1 MHRAIAMV
9 ETSTVTSGMLAADL
23 ILKTAAVDVIE
34 AKVVCPGKYII
45 LFSGELS
52 AVKASRDAACKAY
65 APHIV
70 DSFLLGNPHE
80 KIFDAMLGA
89 VPADE
94 MKALGIIETYSAAS
108 AVTAA
113 DTAAKTALV
122 ELIEL
127 RLAVGMCGKSYLLFY
142 RQRRGGGGGGR
153 AGEAGAE
160 GERHAARL
168 RGDCKPGQRPGKEYF
183 LR

>member
-89 VPADE
+89 VPVDE

-127 RLAVGMCGKSYLLFY
+127 RLAVGMCGKSYLLFT
-142 RQRRGGGGGGR
+142 GSV
-153 AGEAGAE
+153 AAAEAAV
-160 GERHAARL
+160 ERVKQELKESAML
-168 RGDCKPGQRPGKEYF
+168 LDCAVIANPDKDLAKSIF
-183 LR
+183 